1 MDHAGLVGADGLTTL
16 ARSTLASWVRCQ
28 AWLMAA
34 ADGNDLSRMVATAAQ
49 IDDRPSAFRY
59 PRGDADGV
67 LGADAHIPLE
77 IGRGRILREGTSVAL
92 LNFGSRMGEA
102 NKAADKLA
110 AMGLSTTLADARF
123 AKPLDEDL
131 IRRLAREHEVL
142 LTIEEGAEGGFGAF
156 VLHFMAKDGLLD
168 RGVKIRTLTLPDI
181 FQDQDKPEAMY
192 AAAGLDADAIAN
204 ATAGNGAGRERKT
217 RA

>member
-1 MDHAGLVGADGLTTL
+1 MIV
-16 ARSTLASWVRCQ
+16 
-28 AWLMAA
+28 MAA
-34 ADGNDLSRMVATAAQ
+34 ANGNDLSRMVATAAA

-59 PRGDADGV
+59 PRGEADGEMQ
-67 LGADAHIPLE
+67 ADAHLPLE
-77 IGRGRILREGTSVAL
+77 IGKGRIVREGTSVAL
-92 LNFGSRMGEA
+92 LNFGARMSEA

-131 IRRLAREHEVL
+131 IRRLVREHEVL

-156 VLHFMAKDGLLD
+156 VLHFLARDGQLD

-181 FQDQDKPEAMY
+181 FQDHDKPEAMY
-192 AAAGLDADAIAN
+192 AEAGLDADAIAN
-204 ATAGNGAGRERKT
+204 AALLALGRGANEA

>member
-1 MDHAGLVGADGLTTL
+1 MEQGTCPLGLAAGARFTRVEDFGGRLLPDSTRVGARL
-16 ARSTLASWVRCQ
+16 
-28 AWLMAA
+28 
-34 ADGNDLSRMVATAAQ
+34 DL
-49 IDDRPSAFRY
+49 RPA
-59 PRGDADGV
+59 RGDDGE
-67 LGADAHIPLE
+67 LGADKDTPLE
-77 IGRGRILREGTSVAL
+77 IGKGRIVREGTSVAL
-92 LNFGSRMGEA
+92 LNFGARMSEA

-156 VLHFMAKDGLLD
+156 VLHFMSRDGILD
-168 RGVKIRTLTLPDI
+168 RGVKVRTLTLPDI
-181 FQDQDKPEAMY
+181 FQDQDKPELMY

-204 ATAGNGAGRERKT
+204 AALLAMGRGVNEQ